1 MQETYSIFRNLGYL
15 AVMSNVISDALDNL
29 GGKPLSDE
37 QKRDRARQ
45 QDEKLS
51 VVAPA
56 ANLGVICAPI
66 VVLVILGAEQM
77 YKLVGGD
84 QHGSYYSGGTFSSS
98 LFVDR
103 SPLLTRSLLSLSL
116 PTARRHPES
125 VARCCVSCGDR
136 TDVCGSLAHPCGIY
150 KVRAVARS
158 ERKHPG
164 ATLTSGCA

>member
-37 QKRDRARQ
+37 QKRARARQ

-56 ANLGVICAPI
+56 ANFGVIVAPI

-77 YKLVGGD
+77 YKLISPVPME
-84 QHGSYYSGGTFSSS
+84 HGSFYAGGILEAWRGT
-98 LFVDR
+98 V
-103 SPLLTRSLLSLSL
+103 SPAATALMYVVLLLIRVAFLKFELWLA
-116 PTARRHPES
+116 ARGSTQARH
-125 VARCCVSCGDR
+125 
-136 TDVCGSLAHPCGIY
+136 
-150 KVRAVARS
+150 
-158 ERKHPG
+158 
-164 ATLTSGCA
+164 